1 MKPKSW
7 CFQVNKID
15 KLRLKLTQKEI
26 DNLRNPMPIK
36 QIEFIPNFPHRK
48 CQGQSS
54 SLGNS
59 TTYVRTCNTITSQV
73 TV

>member
-1 MKPKSW
+1 MKPKNW

-36 QIEFIPNFPHRK
+36 QIEFIPNF
-48 CQGQSS
+48 
-54 SLGNS
+54 
-59 TTYVRTCNTITSQV
+59 TTQKMPGPITFTRQFYQIRENM
-73 TV
+73 